1 MYFVLL
7 LLWISIIILT
17 AHIVYRA
24 NMEPNILVLLLMFC
38 PIVHI
43 IYALYIGYKTKYNIF
58 FIKEIYKEALLIK

>member
-38 PIVHI
+38 PIVH
-43 IYALYIGYKTKYNIF
+43 ALYIGYKTKYNIF
-58 FIKEIYKEALLIK
+58 SVIKEIYKEALLIK

>member
-17 AHIVYRA
+17 AHIVCRA

-43 IYALYIGYKTKYNIF
+43 IYRI
-58 FIKEIYKEALLIK
+58 

>member
-1 MYFVLL
+1 MYFV
-7 LLWISIIILT
+7 LWISIIILT

-43 IYALYIGYKTKYNIF
+43 IYIGYKTKYNIF
-58 FIKEIYKEALLIK
+58 SVIKEIYKEALLIK